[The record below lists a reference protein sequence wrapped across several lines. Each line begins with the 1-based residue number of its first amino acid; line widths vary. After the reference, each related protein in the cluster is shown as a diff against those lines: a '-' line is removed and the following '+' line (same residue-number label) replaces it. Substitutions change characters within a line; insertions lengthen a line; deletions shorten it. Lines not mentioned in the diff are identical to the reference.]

1 MKLTY
6 EDKVKI
12 AKDYKKLGSN
22 LTAKKWKIS
31 RRYVTTLNNKYKNNC
46 LNKHSKNNKYTL
58 EFKLD
63 LITAYVQGEGSFESL
78 ANKFG
83 VKSKSII
90 EYWYNIYQS
99 YGVEGLINMKK
110 TGRPQ
115 KNKNKDNKKKLD
127 LDKLLSKDKEDY
139 TKEEI
144 KTLKEELLRLRC
156 QEEFSKKFEA
166 LAQDYLKK
174 KNSN

>member
-22 LTAKKWKIS
+22 LTSKKWQIS
-31 RRYVTTLNNKYKNNC
+31 RRYVVTLANKYKNNC
-46 LNKHSKNNKYTL
+46 LNKHSKNNTYSL
-58 EFKLD
+58 EFKLN
-63 LITAYVQGEGSFESL
+63 LITAYVQGESSFESL

-99 YGVEGLINMKK
+99 YGVEGLINMNKP
-110 TGRPQ
+110 GRPK
-115 KNKNKDNKKKLD
+115 KNINNDNKKKLD
-127 LDKLLSKDKEDY
+127 LDKLLSTDKEDY

>member
-12 AKDYKKLGSN
+12 AKVYKKLGSN

-115 KNKNKDNKKKLD
+115 KNKNKDNKKKLE
-127 LDKLLSKDKEDY
+127 LDKLLSKAKEDY
-139 TKEEI
+139 T
-144 KTLKEELLRLRC
+144 
-156 QEEFSKKFEA
+156 
-166 LAQDYLKK
+166 
-174 KNSN
+174 

>member
-58 EFKLD
+58 EFKLN

-99 YGVEGLINMKK
+99 YGVEGLINKK
-110 TGRPQ
+110 TDRSQ
-115 KNKNKDNKKKLD
+115 KNKNKDNKKILD
-127 LDKLLSKDKEDY
+127 LDSLLITDKEDY
-139 TKEEI
+139 TREEI
-144 KTLKEELLRLRC
+144 KIFKSLNL
-156 QEEFSKKFEA
+156 
-166 LAQDYLKK
+166 
-174 KNSN
+174 

>member
-22 LTAKKWKIS
+22 LTAKKRKIS

-58 EFKLD
+58 EFKLN
-63 LITAYVQGEGSFESL
+63 LITAYVQGVGSFESV

-99 YGVEGLINMKK
+99 YGVEGLINIKK
-110 TGRPQ
+110 QAVPKRIR
-115 KNKNKDNKKKLD
+115 
-127 LDKLLSKDKEDY
+127 
-139 TKEEI
+139 TKI
-144 KTLKEELLRLRC
+144 TKR
-156 QEEFSKKFEA
+156 
-166 LAQDYLKK
+166 Y
-174 KNSN
+174 

>member
-12 AKDYKKLGSN
+12 AKDYKKLCSN
-22 LTAKKWKIS
+22 LTAKKWQIS
-31 RRYVTTLNNKYKNNC
+31 RRYVTTHPNKYKNNC

-58 EFKLD
+58 EFKLKI
-63 LITAYVQGEGSFESL
+63 ITAYVQGEGSFESL

-83 VKSKSII
+83 VNSKSII

-99 YGVEGLINMKK
+99 CGVEGLINMNKP
-110 TGRPQ
+110 GRPQ
-115 KNKNKDNKKKLD
+115 KNKNKDNKKILD
-127 LDKLLSKDKEDY
+127 LDSLLSTDKEDY
-139 TKEEI
+139 TREEI
-144 KTLKEELLRLRC
+144 KILKEELLRLRC
-156 QEEFSKKFEA
+156 HEEFTKKFEA

>member
-22 LTAKKWKIS
+22 LTAKKWQIS

-58 EFKLD
+58 EFKLN

-83 VKSKSII
+83 LKSKSII
-90 EYWYNIYQS
+90 ENWYYIYRS
-99 YGVEGLINMKK
+99 CGVEELINMNKPGSPKK
-110 TGRPQ
+110 
-115 KNKNKDNKKKLD
+115 NINNDNKKKLD
-127 LDKLLSKDKEDY
+127 LNKLLSTDKEDY

-144 KTLKEELLRLRC
+144 KTLKQELLRLRC
-156 QEEFSKKFEA
+156 QEEFSKK
-166 LAQDYLKK
+166 
-174 KNSN
+174 NSRL

>member
-127 LDKLLSKDKEDY
+127 LDKLLSTDKEDY

-156 QEEFSKKFEA
+156 QE
-166 LAQDYLKK
+166 
-174 KNSN
+174 

>member
-22 LTAKKWKIS
+22 LTSKKWQIS
-31 RRYVTTLNNKYKNNC
+31 RRYVVTLANKYKNHS

-58 EFKLD
+58 EFKLKI
-63 LITAYVQGEGSFESL
+63 ITAYVQGEGSFESL

-83 VKSKSII
+83 VNSKSII

-110 TGRPQ
+110 IGSPQ
-115 KNKNKDNKKKLD
+115 KNKNKDNNKKLD
-127 LDKLLSKDKEDY
+127 LDKLLSTDKEDY

-156 QEEFSKKFEA
+156 QEEFSK
-166 LAQDYLKK
+166 
-174 KNSN
+174 

>member
-22 LTAKKWKIS
+22 LTAKKWQIS

-58 EFKLD
+58 EFKLN

-99 YGVEGLINMKK
+99 YGVEGLINKK
-110 TGRPQ
+110 TDRSQ
-115 KNKNKDNKKKLD
+115 KNKNKDNKKILD
-127 LDKLLSKDKEDY
+127 LDSLLITDKEDY
-139 TKEEI
+139 TREEI
-144 KTLKEELLRLRC
+144 KIFKSLNL
-156 QEEFSKKFEA
+156 
-166 LAQDYLKK
+166 
-174 KNSN
+174 